1 MGLFGVGVRKAGIRT
16 VTENLPGLESSDNLR
31 AAALRRIREEIS
43 LNTPWNPA
51 VLVIGRTRLFYSG
64 LAGNSKKPRNLGGYT
79 FYFATDGAFEIDM
92 GAGWQ
97 RMESAL
103 VAPFQTHRLL
113 SPTGMIHDIG
123 LEPESL
129 SPKAQARLQALADCP
144 QHQARLSARIRACRD
159 DLAGLIPAQGLSTAA
174 FDRLFLGEEL
184 EPRQMDP
191 RIHRVLE
198 MMCDEIEDST
208 VSAEDYAA
216 QIGLSPSRFLHLFK
230 LNTGVSFRS
239 LRMWKRARRFLD
251 HANGSNSLT
260 DVALDLGYPDSSH
273 FSHSIRRTYGLKP
286 RSIRQGSKHLKVYP
300 GANYTLAPEVVS
312 A

>member
-1 MGLFGVGVRKAGIRT
+1 M
-16 VTENLPGLESSDNLR
+16 S
-31 AAALRRIREEIS
+31 
-43 LNTPWNPA
+43 TPWNPA

-64 LAGNSKKPRNLGGYT
+64 LVGNSKRPRNLGGYA
-79 FYFATDGAFEIDM
+79 FYFATDGAFEIEM

-97 RMESAL
+97 RVESAL

-113 SPTGMIHDIG
+113 TPTGMIQDVG
-123 LEPESL
+123 FEPESL
-129 SPKAQARLQALADCP
+129 SPLAQARLHELAACP
-144 QHQARLSARIRACRD
+144 QHQARLAQRIRVCRA
-159 DLAGLIPAQGLSTAA
+159 DLAGLIPDQGLSTAE
-174 FDRLFLGEEL
+174 FDQLFLGEEL
-184 EPRQMDP
+184 EQRQMDP

-198 MMCDEIEDST
+198 LMCDEFEECT
-208 VSAEDYAA
+208 VSAEDYAR

-260 DVALDLGYPDSSH
+260 DVALELGYPDSSH

-286 RSIRQGSKHLKVYP
+286 RSIRQGSKHMKVYP
-300 GANYTLAPEVVS
+300 GANYTLAPETAAV
-312 A
+312 